1 MVILDTDHLTVIQ
14 RRSEPRYLI
23 LSTRL
28 RHLPASDGRTTI
40 IDVEAQMRGWLAVIG
55 RSKRIQQEIAA
66 YRHPYAL
73 LSFFE
78 AFLFLNSMNQQPI
91 VTCNFG
97 DRGCGS
103 ARWI

>member
-14 RRSEPRYLI
+14 RRSEPTYSI

-28 RHLPASDGRTTI
+28 RRLPVSDVRTTI
-40 IDVEAQMRGWLAVIG
+40 INVEEQMRGWLAVIG

-66 YRHPYAL
+66 YRHLYAL
-73 LSFFE
+73 LSSSKR
-78 AFLFLNSMNQQPI
+78 FLFLNSMNQQPI
-91 VTCNFG
+91 VTCNSG